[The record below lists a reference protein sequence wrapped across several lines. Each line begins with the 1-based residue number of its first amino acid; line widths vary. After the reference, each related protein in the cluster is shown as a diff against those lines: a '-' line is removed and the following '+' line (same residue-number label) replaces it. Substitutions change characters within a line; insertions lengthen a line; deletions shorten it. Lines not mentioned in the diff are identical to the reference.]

1 MHRIGIHT
9 SIAGSLPQAAER
21 AHVLGCNTFQIFSS
35 SPRMWRAGTIKPG
48 DAKIFDRLR
57 QRYDLYPLAVHANYL
72 VNLASD
78 DPVIRPR
85 SITGFRGELERA
97 LAIGADYL
105 ILHPGSVKG
114 GDRVRG
120 LALLV
125 AGLEEAAHGLRL
137 NGLRVL
143 IENTAGGGGQLGC
156 NLAEVGAVVKQT
168 GLPMGACLD
177 TAHSFAA
184 GFDLSTKAG
193 VAAWIRNVDETIGAE
208 NVFVIH
214 TNDSKAPLGSHR
226 DRHQHIGKGGIGRE
240 GFRAIVNHP
249 TLRTKA
255 FILETPIDEHGDDLR
270 NLKTVHRLVNGKR
283 QKARIK
289 RQKAKG

>member
-21 AHVLGCNTFQIFSS
+21 AYALGANTFQIFSS
-35 SPRMWRAGTIKPG
+35 SPRMWRAMAPSRE
-48 DAKIFDRLR
+48 AVRLFDRLR
-57 QRYDLYPLAVHANYL
+57 QRHDLYPLAIHANYL

-78 DPVIRPR
+78 DGVIRPR
-85 SITGFRGELERA
+85 SIAAFRGELERA
-97 LAIGADYL
+97 LSIGADYL

-114 GDRVRG
+114 GDRVHG
-120 LALLV
+120 LAMLV
-125 AGLEEAAHGLRL
+125 SGLEEAARGMRL

-156 NLAEVGAVVKQT
+156 DLAEVGAVVRQA

-184 GFDLSTKAG
+184 GVDLSSKAG
-193 VAAWIRNVDETIGAE
+193 VAAWIRHVDETIGADR
-208 NVFVIH
+208 VFVIH
-214 TNDSKAPLGSHR
+214 TNDSKALLGSHR

-240 GFRAIVNHP
+240 GFRSIVNHP
-249 TLRTKA
+249 ALRAKA
-255 FILETPIDEHGDDLR
+255 FILETPIDEHGDDRR
-270 NLKTVHRLVNGKR
+270 NVVAIQKLVGKSQR
-283 QKARIK
+283 S
-289 RQKAKG
+289 KG